1 VFCLQNGYSH
11 KNDHLKIKT
20 GGYAMSVER
29 ILATKGR
36 DVLTVSPES
45 SLHDAARLLAEKRIG
60 ALVVTSPDR
69 QVRGILSERDIVR
82 AVAAD
87 PASLNR
93 QVSDFMTAHVITC
106 GPHTSIP
113 ELMDE
118 MTIGRFRHLPVVV
131 DGRLAGLVS
140 IGDVVKYRVA
150 EIEAESRALRNYI
163 ATA

>member
-1 VFCLQNGYSH
+1 MTMTATRQCQVNNPLSLF
-11 KNDHLKIKT
+11 I
-20 GGYAMSVER
+20 GGDWVKPSGITTFDVVDS
-29 ILATKGR
+29 ATEE
-36 DVLTVSPES
+36 LFMTV
-45 SLHDAARLLAEKRIG
+45 AE
-60 ALVVTSPDR
+60 AQAP
-69 QVRGILSERDIVR
+69 DIVR

>member
-1 VFCLQNGYSH
+1 
-11 KNDHLKIKT
+11 
-20 GGYAMSVER
+20 MSVER

-60 ALVVTSPDR
+60 ALVVTSHDR

-93 QVSDFMTAHVITC
+93 QVCDFMTAHVITC

>member
-1 VFCLQNGYSH
+1 
-11 KNDHLKIKT
+11 
-20 GGYAMSVER
+20 MSVER

-60 ALVVTSPDR
+60 ALVVTSHDG

-93 QVSDFMTAHVITC
+93 QVCDFMTAHVITC

>member
-1 VFCLQNGYSH
+1 
-11 KNDHLKIKT
+11 
-20 GGYAMSVER
+20 MSVER

-131 DGRLAGLVS
+131 DPSHATGKWGLVAPCAMAAIAAGADGLT
-140 IGDVVKYRVA
+140 IGTKY
-150 EIEAESRALRNYI
+150 E
-163 ATA
+163 